1 MIFFWETNRA
11 DRFNIQ
17 AYRYGLKRG
26 LKNELRLLIKE

>member
-1 MIFFWETNRA
+1 MIFFGEQTGRTG
-11 DRFNIQ
+11 FNIQ